1 MKFKIEKE
9 ILEKFSGVTVG
20 VLIAKEIDNTGPT
33 PEEIQEEKRALQV
46 KIRAQYPN
54 TETLSQH
61 PKIDVWR
68 KAYSLFG
75 GEPKKNKSSIENL
88 YRKISNG
95 ESIGQINKI
104 VDIYN
109 VISLKYMLPIGGED
123 LDKMQGDLLLT
134 YAQENEV
141 PILLLG
147 EKEARVPKKGEVIY
161 KDALGTVCRRWN
173 WKEAERT
180 KLTETTKNIILV
192 IESLSPI
199 DPQETQQA
207 LQELKEKI
215 EKYGGGKTTLKML
228 NATEPEIEF

>member
-95 ESIGQINKI
+95 KSIGQINKI

>member
-95 ESIGQINKI
+95 KSIGQINKI

-228 NATEPEIEF
+228 NATEAEIEF